1 MTQAR
6 TYLDYNATAPLRAE
20 AREAMAEAFTLTGN
34 ASSVHAEGRRARAT
48 IERAREKVAALV
60 GAAPSHVVFT
70 SGGTEANVT
79 ALTPANA
86 GGGDG
91 QAICLLSA
99 IEHPSVLAGGRFEQ
113 KDLRQI
119 PVSAQ
124 GVVDVAGFEAL
135 IAEVRASAPEA
146 GLLVCVMV
154 ANNETGVV
162 QPVADIARIAH
173 AHGAVVHADAV
184 QAAGKMPIDLA
195 ALGADTI
202 SLSAHKLGGPQG
214 VGALVLAS
222 PDALKAPLL
231 TGGGQELRRRAGTEN
246 MAGIAGFGAAAE
258 AAREALGDTVRLR
271 GLRDRLEEG
280 VLAKASDAVIFG
292 REAERLPNTACLS
305 APGLSAETLVIALD
319 LAGVAVSAGSAC
331 SSGKVERSHVLE
343 AMGVAPELAAGAIR
357 VSLGWASKDDDVET
371 FVAAW
376 SALYARMREQRTA
389 A

>member
-1 MTQAR
+1 MTHAR
-6 TYLDYNATAPLRAE
+6 KYLDYNATAPLRDE
-20 AREAMAEAFTLTGN
+20 AREAMGRAFALTGN
-34 ASSVHAEGRRARAT
+34 ASSVHAEGRRARAM

-60 GAAPSHVVFT
+60 GAAPSNVVFT

-79 ALTPANA
+79 ALAPENA
-86 GGGDG
+86 GGL
-91 QAICLLSA
+91 AAEASCLLSA

-113 KDLRQI
+113 KGLRRI
-119 PVSAQ
+119 PVTAQ
-124 GVVDVAGFEAL
+124 GTVDVAGFEAL
-135 IAEVRASAPEA
+135 ITDERTSAPDA
-146 GLLVCVMV
+146 RLLVSVMV

-173 AHGAVVHADAV
+173 EHGAVVHADAV
-184 QAAGKMPIDLA
+184 QAAGKMPVDLA
-195 ALGADTI
+195 ALGADMI

-246 MAGIAGFGAAAE
+246 VAGIAGFGAAAE
-258 AAREALGDTVRLR
+258 AAGKALGDSERLR

-280 VLAKASDAVIFG
+280 VLASAPDAVVFG
-292 REAERLPNTACLS
+292 REAERLPNTACLA

-331 SSGKVERSHVLE
+331 SSGKVERSHVLA

-357 VSLGWASKDDDVET
+357 VSLGWASGREDVET